1 MLYVRAEIYN
11 ENGMVFSQAMVI
23 DHGNTPLEYT
33 NEKTVA
39 QKIVFALKSTR
50 IHVLFERLFMAI
62 AKKTGCG
69 M

>member
-1 MLYVRAEIYN
+1 
-11 ENGMVFSQAMVI
+11 MVFSQAMVI

-33 NEKTVA
+33 NEKTAA

-50 IHVLFERLFMAI
+50 IYVLFERLFMAI